1 MNGFIHFS
9 DFVIQIVI
17 DEYNITRNDL
27 KGRSRKKQ
35 IREAR
40 QLFTTLLY
48 YHAYSKYRV
57 TLEQIGDLVGV
68 GHSTVLHSKDTV
80 VNMIATDID
89 FSNRMDKL
97 QRKVKEWQKNNQH

>member
-1 MNGFIHFS
+1 MNGFTNFS
-9 DFVIQIVI
+9 SFVMQIVI
-17 DEYNITRNDL
+17 DEYNITLNEL
-27 KGRSRKKQ
+27 KGRSRKKE

-48 YHAYSKYRV
+48 YHAYSKYMV

-68 GHSTVLHSKDTV
+68 GHSTVLHSKYTV

-97 QRKVKEWQKNNQH
+97 QRKAKEWQRNNQH

>member
-1 MNGFIHFS
+1 MNGFTNFS
-9 DFVIQIVI
+9 SFVMQIVI
-17 DEYNITRNDL
+17 DEYNITLNEL
-27 KGRSRKKQ
+27 KGRSRKKE

-48 YHAYSKYRV
+48 YHAYSKYMV

-80 VNMIATDID
+80 VNMIATDIN

-97 QRKVKEWQKNNQH
+97 QRKAKEWQRNNQH